1 MARRQQDI
9 LDKEDGILGG
19 EKSEIPRQK
28 IQVEDIELG
37 LEDEPEIK
45 IKSKVR
51 KQNASRKRKAT

>member
-45 IKSKVR
+45 IKPKVR
-51 KQNASRKRKAT
+51 KQDASRKRKAT